1 MTKLREPITM
11 REGHAAINVKVYR
24 RLDSA
29 DCYTDSDRERA
40 WDMTVEQFW
49 NDATRAAHKR
59 GYSGVFAEGRSGG
72 WCVPYLW
79 SKGSPKHFY
88 NGAYSQGPTVG
99 YPVFPDVAHDSAA
112 REKFRAF
119 EREIRRYLAEVQA
132 EFTAN
137 LEQAKETRDSGESEG
152 TDTMRLQS

>member
-1 MTKLREPITM
+1 MTIRRREPITIH
-11 REGHAAINVKVYR
+11 EGHASVNVKIHR

-72 WCVPYLW
+72 WCAPYLW
-79 SKGSPKHFY
+79 TKPGVKHSY
-88 NGAYSQGPTVG
+88 NGAYSQGPEVG
-99 YPVFPDVAHDSAA
+99 YPVFPDVASDGGA

-119 EREIRRYLAEVQA
+119 EREIRDQA
-132 EFTAN
+132 IYA
-137 LEQAKETRDSGESEG
+137 LKELYEKQGFSKRAISAAFKTVERKED
-152 TDTMRLQS
+152 